1 MLGSSRSNRINVLP
15 GLLGR
20 LDGTWRA
27 LNALRSTLPVD
38 VASPAGRS
46 GLVTVLSLCRSR
58 ANATPGTRP
67 SSSTCAI
74 PPGSEDYVVIDA
86 ARNPLQRDL
95 PTTQFDGDGAYPH
108 VISVAGCV
116 FKYAPEASIVKTN
129 PKGGLEQ
136 PSNPSRGK
144 ATPARPLDELRDA
157 VCTQYSDIG
166 LRKPVRQYPVA
177 AAQGTGSAAP
187 MDDLCGTASAS
198 VLPLTGRATNSLVR
212 RSGRRR
218 WIPGGPMTGG
228 RVVPCLRRATIR
240 ATFPRM
246 DLAL

>member
-129 PKGGLEQ
+129 PKGGLASNRQIRREGRRPRRARSTSSGT
-136 PSNPSRGK
+136 PSAPSIP
-144 ATPARPLDELRDA
+144 T
-157 VCTQYSDIG
+157 
-166 LRKPVRQYPVA
+166 
-177 AAQGTGSAAP
+177 
-187 MDDLCGTASAS
+187 SAS
-198 VLPLTGRATNSLVR
+198 GNPFVSI
-212 RSGRRR
+212 R
-218 WIPGGPMTGG
+218 WL
-228 RVVPCLRRATIR
+228 LRRAR
-240 ATFPRM
+240 GVQPRWTTSAEQR
-246 DLAL
+246 LPLCCH